1 MLFVWL
7 SQYLTYFFFFLF
19 QARSDYDDDLNHS
32 LNLTEEIDD
41 LTRKMMD
48 TVDGE
53 LRRARRKKEFG
64 SSVW

>member
-1 MLFVWL
+1 MVE
-7 SQYLTYFFFFLF
+7 SISYIFFFLF

>member
-1 MLFVWL
+1 MVK
-7 SQYLTYFFFFLF
+7 SISYIFFFLF